1 MPKPIDDFAL
11 QLDATIEQTARAI
24 GLTPI
29 TVRRRIVE
37 GRYQSYLDGRVR
49 KVVVAS
55 VLADRAALIDS
66 DNAGPTPPNAGKGR
80 PLLGDKRLTPA
91 ERKRRW
97 KDKRASQQA
106 AR

>member
-29 TVRRRIVE
+29 TVRRRIAE
-37 GRYQSYLDGRVR
+37 GRYASYLDGRLR
-49 KVVVAS
+49 KVIVAS

-66 DNAGPTPPNAGKGR
+66 NSAGPTPPNAGKGR
-80 PLLGDKRLTPA
+80 KLLGDKPLTPA
-91 ERKRRW
+91 ERKARW
-97 KDKRASQQA
+97 KAKRSSHQD